1 MDGNGFLSVTVVYTE
16 IKQPLSSMFLSQKSL
31 PDRWSLSVF
40 ALSIW
45 ALTTAS
51 IACTGNHV
59 VTGRVISV
67 FPKSITIVEKITVVD
82 IDGHHWTFESDGE
95 YSGFTPSHL
104 LEHQVA
110 GDPIKIKYREL
121 AGKLL
126 IITIQDG

>member
-1 MDGNGFLSVTVVYTE
+1 LASKGFLSVMVVYTE
-16 IKQPLSSMFLSQKSL
+16 IKQPFKSMFLSQMSL
-31 PDRWSLSVF
+31 PSRWLLSVF
-40 ALSIW
+40 TLSIW

-51 IACTGNHV
+51 IACAGNQV
-59 VTGRVISV
+59 VTGHVTSV

-82 IDGHHWTFESDGE
+82 MDGHHWTFESDGE

-104 LEHQVA
+104 LEHQVT
-110 GDPIKIKYREL
+110 GDPIKIKYRAQ